1 MTFLKVNADV
11 LSRLRIKD
19 AALNSFRFYN
29 ANAPQNL
36 SDEELKALDRFSE
49 NKTLVV
55 QKTDNGNSV
64 VLVDR
69 DVFVKHRENI
79 VRDNTKFEKVDIK
92 TRTLNFQVNPEKSIN
107 EILKSLTSSGKLS
120 DKQCKIIKAVGS
132 RPGVL
137 YGFCKV
143 HKAIADVC
151 PPFRPILTAIGTST
165 YKIAKFLVPIM
176 SCLTINGFTV
186 KDSLQRKLLNKTVTF
201 IWVT

>member
-1 MTFLKVNADV
+1 MGLMFLFNVGLPCLINKLSFILNRMVKPSNRGSWLQNWSWSRIELSVGGLTFLKVNADV

-92 TRTLNFQVNPEKSIN
+92 TRTLNFQVNPEK
-107 EILKSLTSSGKLS
+107 
-120 DKQCKIIKAVGS
+120 
-132 RPGVL
+132 VL
-137 YGFCKV
+137 M
-143 HKAIADVC
+143 
-151 PPFRPILTAIGTST
+151 
-165 YKIAKFLVPIM
+165 KF
-176 SCLTINGFTV
+176 
-186 KDSLQRKLLNKTVTF
+186 
-201 IWVT
+201 